1 MDKPL
6 QPGEFKGKGR
16 GSVSG
21 DGFPGAERSI
31 EQNTIKKKKRK
42 ETAIISNAIV
52 KGILETGKQIPKWRI
67 PCHGKVDRCSQEG
80 VPACL

>member
-6 QPGEFKGKGR
+6 QPGKFKGKGR

-21 DGFPGAERSI
+21 EMASLELKEAYNKTQF
-31 EQNTIKKKKRK
+31 KKK

-52 KGILETGKQIPKWRI
+52 KGILKTGKQIPNWRI
-67 PCHGKVDRCSQEG
+67 PCHGKVDRSSQEG